1 MKIEILRQLEENAE
15 RKAFS
20 LIEVMM
26 AISIV
31 SFLFASLYL
40 GFGQGFAIIQTARE
54 NLRATQILQE
64 RMETIRLYTW
74 DQLNT
79 AGFVPGTFTATFYPV
94 GDKTN
99 QGVVYSG
106 TLVLTNATVTE
117 SYGSEMKAVYVT
129 LNWQSGNVARQRQ
142 MRTMV
147 SHYGLHNYFYR

>member
-1 MKIEILRQLEENAE
+1 MKIEILRQLEDNAE
-15 RKAFS
+15 RKAFT

-40 GFGQGFAIIQTARE
+40 GFGQGFGIIQIARE

-79 AGFVPGTFTATFYPV
+79 AGFVPPTFTAAFYPV
-94 GDKTN
+94 GTNAN
-99 QGVVYSG
+99 QGLIYQG
-106 TLVLTNATVTE
+106 TVVLTNATVTE
-117 SYGSEMKAVYVT
+117 SYSSDLK
-129 LNWQSGNVARQRQ
+129 
-142 MRTMV
+142 MV
-147 SHYGLHNYFYR
+147 L